1 MFIDDLDEFA
11 ELLEILVKFADDVKG
26 MKEIA
31 GIEDKEKLQQTLD
44 QLVSW
49 AETWGMQFSFS
60 KCKIM
65 HVGKN

>member
-11 ELLEILVKFADDVKG
+11 ELLEILVIFADDVKG

-44 QLVSW
+44 KLVSW
-49 AETWGMQFSFS
+49 AKT
-60 KCKIM
+60 
-65 HVGKN
+65 